1 MSDIHDEDKI
11 KIEETEAFGQEPKT
25 LDSYDALV
33 KQLRQELA
41 ASNNELK
48 QSRVALE
55 ETQARISALE
65 SAQILSST
73 TTAIFDL
80 QQELNQVKQG
90 LDEAKHREAC
100 GDEREADRRSYI
112 AELRDKL
119 IAAEHDAQVTKKALA
134 VEKEI
139 SKAVRS
145 ERVELIGEVCR
156 LTVDL
161 GVTKSL
167 LERRI

>member
-11 KIEETEAFGQEPKT
+11 KIEDAEAHGQEPKT

-41 ASNNELK
+41 TRNNELK
-48 QSRVALE
+48 QSNVALE
-55 ETQARISALE
+55 EAQARISALE
-65 SAQILSST
+65 NAQTLSST

-80 QQELNQVKQG
+80 QQELGQAKQE

-100 GDEREADRRSYI
+100 GDEREEDRRSYI
-112 AELRDKL
+112 AELRGKL
-119 IAAEHDAQVTKKALA
+119 ISAERDAQVAKKALA
-134 VEKEI
+134 EEKEM
-139 SKAVRS
+139 SKAVHS
-145 ERVELIGEVCR
+145 ERAELIGEVYR

-167 LERRI
+167 LERRT